1 MKSVRCGY
9 MMECGCS
16 NGALRSDCS
25 VRSLE
30 HVTAGRCFVGTR
42 MASAGA
48 GMAKTALLEVDGTVR
63 GRWMWDDVVEGA
75 LPTE

>member
-1 MKSVRCGY
+1 MELCGQIAV
-9 MMECGCS
+9 CGLWS
-16 NGALRSDCS
+16 N
-25 VRSLE
+25 
-30 HVTAGRCFVGTR
+30 VTAGRCFVGTR

-48 GMAKTALLEVDGTVR
+48 GMAKIALLKVDGTVR